1 MMIYDGPD
9 EDEQEPGDADS
20 EDLEQEAL
28 LARREDEED
37 EPEYGPPEE
46 EEGAD
51 YDRFSDLD
59 TAGMEDLKEACASGR
74 RAKTD

>member
-1 MMIYDGPD
+1 MIYHEGPD

-37 EPEYGPPEE
+37 EPEYG
-46 EEGAD
+46 
-51 YDRFSDLD
+51 L
-59 TAGMEDLKEACASGR
+59 TASQTWTQQEWR
-74 RAKTD
+74 T